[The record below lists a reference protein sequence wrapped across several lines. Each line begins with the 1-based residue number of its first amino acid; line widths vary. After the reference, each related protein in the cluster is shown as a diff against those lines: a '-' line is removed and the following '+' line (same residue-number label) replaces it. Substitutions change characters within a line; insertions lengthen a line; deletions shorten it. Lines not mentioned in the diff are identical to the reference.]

1 MFSRHGLRMG
11 SRWDRRA
18 SASRCNRGRCGRR
31 GCGGRRRSTIL
42 PPCPCA
48 DTAKTIH
55 TFSAGW
61 GLHRA
66 ELPVSGLPLTFG
78 VETKLDGQPIFT
90 GQNISLGSH
99 VFTVIH
105 PKAEPYGINF
115 SAWYGSNGLGEIK
128 LKRSQGTLSVQAT
141 PSAGTITITGP
152 EFSTTLNDV
161 AATNLTVPTDA
172 YEIRADYPHWTELKN
187 VTIFNQLTAACVF
200 SPQFGVV
207 HLTCN
212 RDGATYVLQ
221 FENGQ
226 SADSGNLPAMVTGLP
241 PGKYQISAAYHHRQI
256 EKSFALAAGVM
267 NEVPLEFALGAARL
281 ESVPT
286 GADVLAV
293 DGSNLGQTPLDLT
306 DLPPQTAQYNLSLL
320 GYEPVSVR
328 VAIIADQTTTMHTNL
343 LSVRFGEALSEAR
356 QYLAAGN
363 NEKALQATMEA
374 LGIKADVLQAYA
386 MDTAGNSSTTNS
398 VSFDYVV
405 TNQLDVRAIG
415 LGTLSPNYSNA
426 WLEIGRNYSMT
437 ATPASG
443 FVFTNWITSINW
455 LGGVMTNKA
464 SVQFMMQSNLTL
476 QVTFADVTIPT
487 ITITAPTNLQKLT
500 NALANVKG
508 TASDNWGVNNVWY
521 QLNGGA
527 WNPAITT
534 NTWTNW
540 SVTLPLVLGTNTVK
554 AYAMDLG
561 GNMST
566 TNGVSM
572 ISSNTFVL
580 QLDFTLARPMAT
592 NGLNVS
598 LQVSHGINGTI
609 QISSNLVNW
618 LALTNFVGTNSPINF
633 RDSAATNFNKRFY
646 RAVTP

>member
-1 MFSRHGLRMG
+1 
-11 SRWDRRA
+11 
-18 SASRCNRGRCGRR
+18 
-31 GCGGRRRSTIL
+31 
-42 PPCPCA
+42 
-48 DTAKTIH
+48 
-55 TFSAGW
+55 
-61 GLHRA
+61 
-66 ELPVSGLPLTFG
+66 
-78 VETKLDGQPIFT
+78 
-90 GQNISLGSH
+90 
-99 VFTVIH
+99 
-105 PKAEPYGINF
+105 
-115 SAWYGSNGLGEIK
+115 
-128 LKRSQGTLSVQAT
+128 
-141 PSAGTITITGP
+141 
-152 EFSTTLNDV
+152 
-161 AATNLTVPTDA
+161 
-172 YEIRADYPHWTELKN
+172 
-187 VTIFNQLTAACVF
+187 
-200 SPQFGVV
+200 
-207 HLTCN
+207 
-212 RDGATYVLQ
+212 
-221 FENGQ
+221 
-226 SADSGNLPAMVTGLP
+226 
-241 PGKYQISAAYHHRQI
+241 
-256 EKSFALAAGVM
+256 
-267 NEVPLEFALGAARL
+267 
-281 ESVPT
+281 
-286 GADVLAV
+286 
-293 DGSNLGQTPLDLT
+293 
-306 DLPPQTAQYNLSLL
+306 
-320 GYEPVSVR
+320 
-328 VAIIADQTTTMHTNL
+328 
-343 LSVRFGEALSEAR
+343 
-356 QYLAAGN
+356 
-363 NEKALQATMEA
+363 
-374 LGIKADVLQAYA
+374 
-386 MDTAGNSSTTNS
+386 
-398 VSFDYVV
+398 
-405 TNQLDVRAIG
+405 
-415 LGTLSPNYSNA
+415 
-426 WLEIGRNYSMT
+426 MT